1 MKAPQVPASKKTR
14 DLNPTT
20 QVNPTNN
27 RMNQEE
33 GKKKASKRNTA
44 YLLRERVEYERMVT
58 SQVTSESLGRPLD
71 VGSWLLA
78 GKKSRVSHGKVC
90 VYVCVCMCL
99 CSVV

>member
-58 SQVTSESLGRPLD
+58 SQVTSESLGELPS
-71 VGSWLLA
+71 VSSWLHTGHLIRQEMA
-78 GKKSRVSHGKVC
+78 TCGVICFYRGG
-90 VYVCVCMCL
+90 YFL
-99 CSVV
+99 G

>member
-44 YLLRERVEYERMVT
+44 YLLRERVEYERMVS
-58 SQVTSESLGRPLD
+58 SQVTSESLGELPS
-71 VGSWLLA
+71 VSSWLYTGHLIRQEMA
-78 GKKSRVSHGKVC
+78 RCGVICFYRGG
-90 VYVCVCMCL
+90 YFL
-99 CSVV
+99 G